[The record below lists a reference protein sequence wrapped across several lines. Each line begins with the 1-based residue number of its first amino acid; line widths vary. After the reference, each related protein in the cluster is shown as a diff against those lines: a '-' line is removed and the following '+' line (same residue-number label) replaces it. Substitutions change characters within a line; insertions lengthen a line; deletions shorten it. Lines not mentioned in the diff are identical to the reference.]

1 MYLSS
6 GTLVPYL
13 IDRSVLSAAD
23 LLADDITIVEAGRR
37 NRNFKVFRKDGSG
50 VFVKQI
56 PLMAVETTQSVQR
69 EATLYALAEND
80 AAAAGLKTLMPR
92 LRHYDGNR
100 HLLAV
105 ELVPHSQS
113 LTFYQMQAAGISG
126 AVEDIAAQLGTLL
139 ATCHAQSPD
148 ILKEPSRQG
157 TFPAQPPWILNFS
170 EFGEAM
176 ISNMSGGARGVLA
189 TLRQEPELKTHLAR
203 LQAEWGR
210 TCVIHGDLK
219 WENFLVS
226 QTPNGDGR
234 ATVQLIDWE
243 LADLGDAAWD
253 VACVLASFIQ
263 PVIVGRYSA
272 QGQAMGPA
280 TADETVRAQACCK
293 AFWRA
298 YTAGFSMTREQ
309 QALAKERCARF
320 AAARLVLTAYEIAQ
334 STPEISASAL
344 LAIRAAASIFNDPRS
359 AINQLF
365 ALDEI
370 GA

>member
-1 MYLSS
+1 MYLTS

-23 LLADDITIVEAGRR
+23 LLADDITILEAGRR

-69 EATLYALAEND
+69 EATLYALAEKD

-113 LTFYQMQAAGISG
+113 LTFYQMQAASIRG

-176 ISNMSGGARGVLA
+176 IPNMSGGARGVLA
-189 TLRQEPELKTHLAR
+189 TLRQEPELKAHLMC
-203 LQAEWGR
+203 LQAEWRR
-210 TCVIHGDLK
+210 TCLIHGDLK

-226 QTPNGDGR
+226 QKPNGDGR

-280 TADETVRAQACCK
+280 TADETARAQACCK

-298 YTAGFSMTREQ
+298 YTAAFSMTREQ

-359 AINQLF
+359 AIDQLF